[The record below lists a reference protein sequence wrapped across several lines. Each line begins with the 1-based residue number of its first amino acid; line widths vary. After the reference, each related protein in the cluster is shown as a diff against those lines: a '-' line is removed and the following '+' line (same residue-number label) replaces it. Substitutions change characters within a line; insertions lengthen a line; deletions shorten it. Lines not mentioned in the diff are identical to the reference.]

1 MTKRDKFVE
10 KEGKEKSGFKP
21 VYIIIPVLLVIAVI
35 AFFVMS
41 SGGPEAA
48 KDIGDVNT
56 GDSGTGNSGNT
67 NTDSDSV
74 RIPLS
79 KIDDGK
85 AHFYKHNSWT
95 GKTIRFFVLKS
106 SDGVFRAAFDACD
119 VCFDAKKGYRQQGD
133 YMICNNCGRRF
144 ASNRINIEQGG
155 CNPAPL
161 DRQIEGDYL
170 VIEKADIEKGE
181 RYL

>member
-1 MTKRDKFVE
+1 MATKKRDKFIGT
-10 KEGKEKSGFKP
+10 EGKENSGFKP
-21 VYIIIPVLLVIAVI
+21 VYIISVLLVIAVI
-35 AFFVMS
+35 AFFVMG

-48 KDIGDVNT
+48 EDIGSNDVE
-56 GDSGTGNSGNT
+56 NT
-67 NTDSDSV
+67 NTDSDSF
-74 RIPLS
+74 RIPIS
-79 KIDDGK
+79 KINDGK

-106 SDGVFRAAFDACD
+106 SDGIFRAAFDACD
-119 VCFDAKKGYRQQGD
+119 VCFQEKKGYRQEGD

-144 ASNRINIEQGG
+144 PSTRINIEQGG

-170 VIEKADIEKGE
+170 LIKKSDIEKGE
-181 RYL
+181 RYF

>member
-1 MTKRDKFVE
+1 MAKRDKFIE

-21 VYIIIPVLLVIAVI
+21 VYIIPALLVIAVV
-35 AFFVMS
+35 AFFVLS
-41 SGGPEAA
+41 SDGPEAA
-48 KDIGDVNT
+48 EDI
-56 GDSGTGNSGNT
+56 SGADDGNGVGNSVNT

-85 AHFYKHNSWT
+85 AHFYKHTSWT
-95 GKTIRFFVLKS
+95 GKTLRFFVLKS
-106 SDGVFRAAFDACD
+106 SDGIFRAAFDACD
-119 VCFDAKKGYRQQGD
+119 VCFEAKKGYRQEGD

-144 ASNRINIEQGG
+144 PSTRINIEQGG

-170 VIEKADIEKGE
+170 VIKKSDIEKGE
-181 RYL
+181 GYF